1 MYTNCQCQ
9 VSHIRYEVNVRLI
22 RTTGRKRKAMKTE
35 EAGGQ
40 DERSERQSHQLENHC
55 SMAAGSNSHT
65 HTYTHQHTHWYA
77 PLKCQTQFFDK
88 TRERAVATCVW
99 RSLFPSDV
107 TFFSS
112 LLQRPDRSTSNG
124 PSMAAAFFTYLSPL
138 VRFTASRC
146 EWGGGKANKKNLL
159 RFTTA

>member
-65 HTYTHQHTHWYA
+65 HTYTHQHTHTGTLHSNVRRNFLTRREKGQWQHA
-77 PLKCQTQFFDK
+77 CGDLFSLQMLLFLVLCCSGLIDRHQTG
-88 TRERAVATCVW
+88 RAW
-99 RSLFPSDV
+99 RLLFSLICP
-107 TFFSS
+107 
-112 LLQRPDRSTSNG
+112 R
-124 PSMAAAFFTYLSPL
+124 
-138 VRFTASRC
+138 
-146 EWGGGKANKKNLL
+146 
-159 RFTTA
+159 